1 MPNTYFEARQWAF
14 SYLSEADVNLILMTQ
29 HKWSY
34 SQLILHLRDTMPDFE
49 DFKTAVL
56 RVRAGEPVQYV
67 LGEAQFFGR
76 TFMVDERVLIPRL
89 ETEELIEL
97 ILNDSPITIQNVLD
111 IGTGSGAI
119 AVTLKSER
127 PAWEIT
133 ASDISAAALA
143 VAQQNAANNDVKLE
157 FIASDVF
164 TNITESYDI
173 IVSNPPYIAAS
184 ETDIMDQNVL
194 DYEPH
199 LALFAD
205 NDGLA
210 IYQAI
215 ARQLASYLAPNGRAY
230 FEIGLHQGP
239 AVAELMQQ
247 SLPQAQVDIIKD
259 LSNHDRMI
267 RVFNKQEKEL

>member
-14 SYLSEADVNLILMTQ
+14 SYLDEADVNLVLMIQ
-29 HKWSY
+29 NKWTY
-34 SQLILHLRDTMPDFE
+34 SQLILHLRDEIVDFAN
-49 DFKTAVL
+49 FKAAIL
-56 RVRAGEPVQYV
+56 RINAGEPVQYV
-67 LGEAQFFGR
+67 LGEAHFFGR
-76 TFMVDERVLIPRL
+76 DFMVDERVLIPRL

-97 ILNDSPITIQNVLD
+97 ILNDNPITSQKILD

-119 AVTLKSER
+119 AITLKSER
-127 PAWEIT
+127 PKWQIT
-133 ASDISAAALA
+133 ASDISLDALT
-143 VAQQNAANNDVKLE
+143 VAQQNADKHQIDIN
-157 FIASDVF
+157 FIASDIF
-164 TNITESYDI
+164 TNINERYDI
-173 IVSNPPYIAAS
+173 IVSNPPYIAAT
-184 ETDIMDQNVL
+184 EMDIMDQNVI

-215 ARQLASYLAPNGRAY
+215 ARQLTDYLKPNGHAY

-239 AVAELMQQ
+239 AVAELMKGG
-247 SLPQAQVDIIKD
+247 LPHAQVDVIKD

-267 RVFNKQEKEL
+267 RVFKKQEKE

>member
-14 SYLSEADVNLILMTQ
+14 SYLDEADVNLVLMIQ
-29 HKWSY
+29 NKWTY
-34 SQLILHLRDTMPDFE
+34 SQLILHLRDEIVDFAN
-49 DFKTAVL
+49 FKAAIL
-56 RVRAGEPVQYV
+56 RINAGEPVQYV
-67 LGEAQFFGR
+67 LGEAHFFGR
-76 TFMVDERVLIPRL
+76 DFMVDERVLIPRL

-97 ILNDSPITIQNVLD
+97 ILNDNPITSQKVLD

-119 AVTLKSER
+119 AITLKSER
-127 PAWEIT
+127 PKWQIT
-133 ASDISAAALA
+133 ASDISLDALT
-143 VAQQNAANNDVKLE
+143 VAQQNADKHQIDIN
-157 FIASDVF
+157 FIASDIF
-164 TNITESYDI
+164 TNINERYDI
-173 IVSNPPYIAAS
+173 IVSNPPYIAAT
-184 ETDIMDQNVL
+184 EMDIMDQNVI

-215 ARQLASYLAPNGRAY
+215 ARQLTDYLKPNGHAY

-239 AVAELMQQ
+239 AVAELMKGG
-247 SLPQAQVDIIKD
+247 LPHAQVDVIKD

-267 RVFNKQEKEL
+267 RVFKKQEKE